1 MNRPKRQFYLTNK
14 DLLREIHK
22 SKMSYC
28 WTKSEDFSHY
38 DIIVEDVKELKK
50 KAVMAEAKQN
60 RASRLQKQAHEAEV
74 ARWEQGLTGK
84 KTKPRVADF
93 AVDIKSILSRRCCK
107 GNDIQH
113 VPEENRKNKPN
124 QKQISVITKHYANK
138 DKVWEEVARSI
149 GKVE

>member
-28 WTKSEDFSHY
+28 WTKNEDFAHY
-38 DIIVEDVKELKK
+38 DIIVEDIKDLKK
-50 KAVMAEAKQN
+50 KAILAEAKQN

-84 KTKPRVADF
+84 KTKPRVAD
-93 AVDIKSILSRRCCK
+93 LSL
-107 GNDIQH
+107 IH
-113 VPEENRKNKPN
+113 
-124 QKQISVITKHYANK
+124 I
-138 DKVWEEVARSI
+138 
-149 GKVE
+149 